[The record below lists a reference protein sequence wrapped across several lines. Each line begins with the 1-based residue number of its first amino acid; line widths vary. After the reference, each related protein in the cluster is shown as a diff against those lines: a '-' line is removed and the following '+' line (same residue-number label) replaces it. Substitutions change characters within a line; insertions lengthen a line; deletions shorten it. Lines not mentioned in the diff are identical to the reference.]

1 MDFPRGA
8 PDETAVDR
16 PNPHDWSLLHETP
29 VLLGVVKPAGLLSVP
44 GRGPAKADCLVARVQ
59 ARFPE
64 ARIVH
69 RLDMATS
76 GVMVLARTAEAHR
89 ELGWQ
94 FERREVAKRYVAIVA
109 GHVKA
114 DEGEIDAPLRKAL
127 VEEPRH
133 MVDPVHGKAASTR
146 WRVVERT
153 TLGEVRDAIEAAG
166 RPAASL
172 VDPNAEA
179 TTPVTRLDLTP
190 LTGRSHQLRVHLAHL
205 GHAVLGDE
213 FYAPA
218 KVLAAAPRL
227 LLHAEEILVRDPGAG
242 DRIRLH
248 AASDWSD

>member
-1 MDFPRGA
+1 M
-8 PDETAVDR
+8 DR
-16 PNPHDWSLLHETP
+16 PMPEDWSLIRETP
-29 VLLGVVKPAGLLSVP
+29 ALLGVVKPAGLLSVP

-59 ARFPE
+59 ERFPE

-76 GVMVLARTAEAHR
+76 GTMVLARTAEAHR

-94 FERREVAKRYVAIVA
+94 FERREVEKRYAAIVV
-109 GHVKA
+109 GHVDG

-127 VEEPRH
+127 VDGPRH
-133 MVDPVHGKAASTR
+133 VVDPVHGKSAVTR

-153 TLGEVRDAIEAAG
+153 TLGELRGAIEAAG
-166 RPAASL
+166 RAAPSL
-172 VDPNAEA
+172 VGPTAEPA
-179 TTPVTRLDLTP
+179 TRVTRLDLTP

-213 FYAPA
+213 FYASA
-218 KVLAAAPRL
+218 KVLAMAPRL
-227 LLHAEEILVRDPGAG
+227 LLHAEELLVRDPATG

-248 AASDWSD
+248 AASDWSDVSDVSDLGWT